1 MAQPAPKTR
10 LDLVTAALRAL
21 RILRADE
28 NQPSPEDYALVSDAY
43 TGVYAELANVGVA
56 YWPEDE
62 IPVLVVRPLA
72 KLLAADVASE
82 FGKAFDPA
90 DALDRI
96 YAAAAK
102 PWSGDNIQGLSY

>member
-10 LDLVTAALRAL
+10 LDLVTAALREL

-28 NQPSPEDYALVSDAY
+28 TAPSPEDYALVSDAY
-43 TGVYAELANVGVA
+43 TGVYAELANIGVA

-62 IPVLVVRPLA
+62 IPALVMRPLA
-72 KLLAADVASE
+72 KLVAADAAGTY
-82 FGKAFDPA
+82 GKVFDPA

-96 YAAAAK
+96 YTAAAK
-102 PWSGDNIQGLSY
+102 PWSGDNIQGLFY